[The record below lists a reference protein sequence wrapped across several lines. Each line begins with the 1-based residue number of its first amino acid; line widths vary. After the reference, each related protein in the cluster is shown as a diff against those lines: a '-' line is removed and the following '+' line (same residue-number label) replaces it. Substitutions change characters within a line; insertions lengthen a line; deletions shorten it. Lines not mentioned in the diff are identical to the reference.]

1 MTKGRSSS
9 NRRGPQQ
16 RRPRTSARRKGGGG
30 GGGGGSSTGRKDQ
43 STPSSASQG
52 GGEGRTFSVK
62 TTKNP
67 STLVSE
73 AKRVAK
79 ENDATLRGDTNSG
92 SFSGK
97 GVKGRYTLDGKT
109 VQVTITEKPTL
120 ASWSTV
126 ESKVKEFFR

>member
-9 NRRGPQQ
+9 RRGPQQ

-30 GGGGGSSTGRKDQ
+30 GGGSSTGRKTQ

-79 ENDATLRGDTNSG
+79 ENDAALRGDTNSG

>member
-9 NRRGPQQ
+9 NSRRGPQQ
-16 RRPRTSARRKGGGG
+16 RRPRTSARRKG

>member
-9 NRRGPQQ
+9 SRRGPQQ

-30 GGGGGSSTGRKDQ
+30 GAGSSTSRKTQ

-73 AKRVAK
+73 AKKVAK

>member
-9 NRRGPQQ
+9 SRRGPQQ

-30 GGGGGSSTGRKDQ
+30 GAGSSTSRKTQ

>member
-9 NRRGPQQ
+9 SRRGPQQ
-16 RRPRTSARRKGGGG
+16 RRPRTSARRKGGG

>member
-1 MTKGRSSS
+1 MLRGAPREGRSASS
-9 NRRGPQQ
+9 AQVR
-16 RRPRTSARRKGGGG
+16 SAHESFFDRSKNSDFFSSWSRRK
-30 GGGGGSSTGRKDQ
+30 
-43 STPSSASQG
+43 
-52 GGEGRTFSVK
+52 GRTFSINP
-62 TTKNP
+62 TKNP

-79 ENDATLRGDTNSG
+79 ENNATFRGDTNAG

-97 GVKGRYTLDGKT
+97 GVKGRYNIEGRT
-109 VQVTITEKPTL
+109 VNVTITDKPTL

>member
-1 MTKGRSSS
+1 ML
-9 NRRGPQQ
+9 RGAPRGKDAQ
-16 RRPRTSARRKGGGG
+16 RRLRKSVRRTRA
-30 GGGGGSSTGRKDQ
+30 SSTDRRTQ
-43 STPSSASQG
+43 TSSAAGQ
-52 GGEGRTFSVK
+52 GGEGRTFSINP
-62 TTKNP
+62 TKNP

-79 ENDATLRGDTNSG
+79 ENNATFRGDTNAG

-97 GVKGRYTLDGKT
+97 GVKGRYKIEGRT
-109 VQVTITEKPTL
+109 VKVTITDKPTL

>member
-9 NRRGPQQ
+9 SRRGPQQ

-30 GGGGGSSTGRKDQ
+30 GGGAGSSTSRKTQ